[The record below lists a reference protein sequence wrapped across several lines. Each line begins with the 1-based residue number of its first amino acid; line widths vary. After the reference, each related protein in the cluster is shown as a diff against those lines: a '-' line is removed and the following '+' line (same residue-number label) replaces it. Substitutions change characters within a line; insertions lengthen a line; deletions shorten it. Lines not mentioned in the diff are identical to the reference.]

1 MASEQKIPG
10 TAATN
15 ASNDQQPLANGGTSA
30 DQEIRIRDRALEL
43 AQVRGQREGYS
54 EEDWRLA
61 EEEILHITGGG

>member
-1 MASEQKIPG
+1 MASEPKIPG
-10 TAATN
+10 TAGTN
-15 ASNDQQPLANGGTSA
+15 SRFEDQPLANGGTSA

-43 AQVRGQREGYS
+43 ARARGQKEGYS

>member
-1 MASEQKIPG
+1 MAQQNIPA

-15 ASNDQQPLANGGTSA
+15 AQNDANPLSPGGNSA
-30 DQEIRIRDRALEL
+30 DQQARIRDRALEL
-43 AQVRGQREGYS
+43 ARARGQAEGYS

>member
-1 MASEQKIPG
+1 MASEPRIPG

-15 ASNDQQPLANGGTSA
+15 ASYDQQPLANGGTSA
-30 DQEIRIRDRALEL
+30 DQQIRIRDRTTEL
-43 AQVRGQREGYS
+43 AKDRGQNEGYS

>member
-1 MASEQKIPG
+1 MAFEPKIPG
-10 TAATN
+10 TAGPN
-15 ASNDQQPLANGGTSA
+15 SRFDDHPLANGGTSA

-43 AQVRGQREGYS
+43 ARARGQKEGCS

>member
-10 TAATN
+10 TAGTN
-15 ASNDQQPLANGGTSA
+15 SRFDDRPLATGGTSA
-30 DQEIRIRDRALEL
+30 DQQTRIRDRALEL
-43 AQVRGQREGYS
+43 AQARGQNEGYS

>member
-1 MASEQKIPG
+1 MASQQKIPG

-15 ASNDQQPLANGGTSA
+15 ASYDQQPLANGGTSA
-30 DQEIRIRDRALEL
+30 DQQIRIRDRATEL
-43 AQVRGQREGYS
+43 ARSRGQKEGYS

>member
-1 MASEQKIPG
+1 MAQQKIPV

-15 ASNDQQPLANGGTSA
+15 QQTDAGPLSPGGNSA
-30 DQEIRIRDRALEL
+30 DQQARIRGRALEL
-43 AQVRGQREGYS
+43 ARARGQAEGYS